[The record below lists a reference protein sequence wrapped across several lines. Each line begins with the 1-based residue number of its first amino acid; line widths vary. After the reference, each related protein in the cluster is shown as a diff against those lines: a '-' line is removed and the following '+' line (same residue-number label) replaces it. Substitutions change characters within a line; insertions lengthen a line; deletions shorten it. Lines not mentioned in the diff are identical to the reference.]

1 MVWRLKIFFPNKS
14 DLSNRDGNS
23 IEYRQAQVPKSDYQ
37 NGMEKYSTDV
47 YGHLSSAEAEE
58 LGENIRYWSDF
69 SRVYYL
75 PRSLQKLPDPPSWEE
90 TCVNWKEG
98 QDIFNSYNKVSCKFI
113 DYRIKITKS
122 VARIQN

>member
-1 MVWRLKIFFPNKS
+1 
-14 DLSNRDGNS
+14 
-23 IEYRQAQVPKSDYQ
+23 
-37 NGMEKYSTDV
+37 MEKYSTDV